1 MKLDLSRQDHLLRYI
16 IKYNYIFR
24 SYLKRFVDL
33 SITKGQS
40 KILPNMN
47 LFDQLS
53 RTFKIVF
60 DHQNRNRNT
69 TSKLISKHYE
79 LSSFTSKQSKIA
91 VLATYQSGNSWEWNM
106 GEFKKREKIALV
118 SIFVFISIVVFDS
131 YTYSNQTKLDQIK
144 W

>member
-1 MKLDLSRQDHLLRYI
+1 MVFWCLWFPPKNKRKQVDWRYHSS
-16 IKYNYIFR
+16 KVEFFHCFFWGYWRHQKQFQNYLTFR
-24 SYLKRFVDL
+24 LK
-33 SITKGQS
+33 KH
-40 KILPNMN
+40 
-47 LFDQLS
+47 
-53 RTFKIVF
+53 IVKMQR
-60 DHQNRNRNT
+60 HKNRNT
-69 TSKLISKHYE
+69 TSKLISIHYE

>member
-1 MKLDLSRQDHLLRYI
+1 MVFFFFLFPPKNERKQVDLRYHSSRVEFFHCFFEDI
-16 IKYNYIFR
+16 E
-24 SYLKRFVDL
+24 D
-33 SITKGQS
+33 TK
-40 KILPNMN
+40 NN
-47 LFDQLS
+47 
-53 RTFKIVF
+53 FKIIWPLYWRNILWKYK
-60 DHQNRNRNT
+60 DIKDTNRNT